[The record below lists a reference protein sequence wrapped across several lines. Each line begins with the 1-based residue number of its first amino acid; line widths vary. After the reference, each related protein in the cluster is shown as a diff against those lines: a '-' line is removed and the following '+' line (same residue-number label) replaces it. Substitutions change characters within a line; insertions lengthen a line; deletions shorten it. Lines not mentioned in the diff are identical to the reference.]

1 MKRRV
6 VVVGAGILSCLGA
19 DYRAQWQRILAAETG
34 LRRRDSDS
42 AAELGYFG
50 AVDDAV
56 HPVGPADRKHLKR
69 LTRASRLGVFAAD
82 LAVADAGPVFR
93 AAAAPR
99 RGIYIGSNENEDEQN
114 YLERFTPVLATAR
127 RTDGTLDYAQLG
139 HAALRRAKPDFLLS
153 GLPNAALCQ
162 ITIRHEICGA
172 NSTLVDGSAMGLCAV
187 GRAFRAVR
195 DGRVDVAV
203 CGGTDAGADEFA
215 RLALREFGLTSACA
229 NGVRSVR
236 PYDRFRDG
244 YICAEGAAAL
254 VLAELELARAND
266 AHVLAEVVGFGA
278 ATDQGRPLSPDPGGS
293 GVRGAIARAV
303 TDADIDPD
311 QVGYVYGH
319 GDATA
324 DGDRSELRGIAETL
338 ARHRRVRLTGT
349 KAATGHMGPATDVAE
364 AAFAC
369 LSVHDGVIPPTL
381 NLGKVDPAAREV
393 DVVADRPC
401 ALDARYAVTLSR
413 NVDGPEVAALVLGA
427 PRQEERWGA

>member
-1 MKRRV
+1 MRRRV
-6 VVVGAGILSCLGA
+6 AVVGAGVLSCLGS
-19 DYRAQWQRILAAETG
+19 DYRRQWQRILAAETG
-34 LRRRDSDS
+34 LRRRDDDS
-42 AAELGYFG
+42 APELGYFG
-50 AVDDAV
+50 AVDDAE
-56 HPVGPADRKHLKR
+56 HPIAATDRKHLKR

-99 RGIYIGSNENEDEQN
+99 RGIYIGSNENEDEKN
-114 YLERFTPVLATAR
+114 YLERFAPVLATAR
-127 RTDGTLDYAQLG
+127 RSDGTLDYLQLG
-139 HAALRRAKPDFLLS
+139 QAALRRAKPDFLLS

-215 RLALREFGLTSACA
+215 RLALHEFGLTSACRD
-229 NGVRSVR
+229 GVRSVR
-236 PYDRFRDG
+236 PYDLHRDG
-244 YICAEGAAAL
+244 YVCAEGAAAL
-254 VLAELELARAND
+254 VLADLDLARAND
-266 AHVLAEVVGFGA
+266 ANVLAEIVGFGA
-278 ATDQGRPLSPDPGGS
+278 ATDRGRPLAPDPEGS
-293 GVRGAIARAV
+293 GVRDAIARAIA
-303 TDADIDPD
+303 DADVDPR

-338 ARHRRVRLTGT
+338 ARQRRTRLTGT

-364 AAFAC
+364 SAFAC
-369 LSVHDGVIPPTL
+369 LSIRDGVVPPTL
-381 NLGKVDPAAREV
+381 NLGVPDNCAREV
-393 DVVADRPC
+393 EIVDRPS
-401 ALDARYAVTLSR
+401 ALDAPYLLTLSR
-413 NVDGPEVAALVLGA
+413 NVDGPEVAALVIGA
-427 PRQEERWGA
+427 A

>member
-1 MKRRV
+1 MRRRV
-6 VVVGAGILSCLGA
+6 AVVGAGILSCLGT
-19 DYRAQWQRILAAETG
+19 DYRRQWQRILAAQTG
-34 LRRRDSDS
+34 LRRRDGESPP
-42 AAELGYFG
+42 ELGYFG
-50 AVDDAV
+50 AVDDTEHAV
-56 HPVGPADRKHLKR
+56 APADRKHLKR

-99 RGIYIGSNENEDEQN
+99 RGIYVGSNENEDEQN
-114 YLERFTPVLATAR
+114 YLERFAPVLASAR
-127 RTDGTLDYAQLG
+127 RHDGSLDYARLG
-139 HAALRRAKPDFLLS
+139 YAALHRAKPDFLLS

-215 RLALREFGLTSACA
+215 RLALHEFGLTSACA
-229 NGVRSVR
+229 DGVRSVR
-236 PYDRFRDG
+236 PYDQRRDG

-254 VLAELELARAND
+254 VLADIELARAND
-266 AHVLAEVVGFGA
+266 AHILAEVVGFGA
-278 ATDQGRPLSPDPGGS
+278 ATDRGRPLAPDPDGS
-293 GVRGAIARAV
+293 GVRGAITRAV
-303 TDADIDPD
+303 ADADIDPG

-324 DGDRSELRGIAETL
+324 DGDRSELHGLAQTL
-338 ARHRRVRLTGT
+338 ARDRRLRLTGT

-364 AAFAC
+364 AVFAC
-369 LSVHDGVIPPTL
+369 LSVHDGVVPPTL
-381 NLGKVDPAAREV
+381 NLGQLDSAAHEI
-393 DVVADRPC
+393 DVVSDRPC
-401 ALDARYAVTLSR
+401 ALGARYVLTLSR

-427 PRQEERWGA
+427 PREER